1 MSSNSSV
8 PMKILISNDIIILII
23 NIAILIF
30 SLVLT
35 FKEYSYRKT
44 LDLFLFQ
51 LIESGIIFL
60 LNVLMFV
67 LNLVSKYKGHNNH
80 GMFLRFI
87 LFYLI
92 ISCVALTYQRGE
104 NTNLEDIQKFSSIVL
119 YIGLINNALIISSMI
134 LGFKVSDKKVYHKGK
149 DEEEKVFNINTDGDM
164 EIFERDKSSGSMQEL
179 YKK

>member
-1 MSSNSSV
+1 
-8 PMKILISNDIIILII
+8 
-23 NIAILIF
+23 
-30 SLVLT
+30 
-35 FKEYSYRKT
+35 
-44 LDLFLFQ
+44 
-51 LIESGIIFL
+51 
-60 LNVLMFV
+60 
-67 LNLVSKYKGHNNH
+67 
-80 GMFLRFI
+80 MFLRFI

-104 NTNLEDIQKFSSIVL
+104 NTNREDIQKFSSIVL